1 MSAKERYFDP
11 IWYYYKVIILCI
23 FIFVDIIMSSFTQY
37 LNFGSVANIQN
48 STVCTANNVELCY
61 AFIFLQLG
69 VQILMIFTILSIFS
83 HTFLFKQGILGE
95 ICKQFV
101 LTFITMFLYPIVSLA
116 ERFIRSVSNSFFK
129 FFNIMKLDLSIR
141 AFK

>member
-1 MSAKERYFDP
+1 MSAKDRYFDP

-37 LNFGSVANIQN
+37 LNFGSVTNIEN
-48 STVCTANNVELCY
+48 SIVCKENNVELCY
-61 AFIFLQLG
+61 ALIFLQLG

-83 HTFLFKQGILGE
+83 QTFLFKQGILGE

-101 LTFITMFLYPIVSLA
+101 FTFITLFLYPIVFLA
-116 ERFIRSVSNSFFK
+116 ERFIRSVSNSFYLFL
-129 FFNIMKLDLSIR
+129 NIMNLGLSIKW
-141 AFK
+141 FK